1 MLDFIQSLKHFEPL
15 LINFRVF
22 LWTKKLRMDADE
34 EDVEQKKKKKDA
46 YIDVHIDGFQP
57 IPRDS
62 KRTDHE
68 C

>member
-1 MLDFIQSLKHFEPL
+1 M
-15 LINFRVF
+15 INFTVF

-34 EDVEQKKKKKDA
+34 EDVEQQKKKDA